1 MDNLSKDPYNIIITG
16 VGGQGNVTASRILGN
31 ILARTYVITTGET
44 FGVSQ
49 RGGSVMSHI
58 RVSADAVWSPQIPKG
73 KADLVI
79 ALEPGEA
86 VRVMKEYGNETS
98 RILVNVRP
106 VYPISVGAGALE
118 YPPLDAIKETILEL
132 TDYAWFI
139 NATALALQIGDP
151 ILGNMIMLGAVS
163 QLDLLPMDEKEV
175 SQEILNHFPKDK
187 VKINIKAF
195 EIGAKA
201 IL

>member
-1 MDNLSKDPYNIIITG
+1 METLLKDPYNIIITG

-31 ILARTYVITTGET
+31 ILAKTYVVTTGEN

-49 RGGSVMSHI
+49 RGGAVMSHI
-58 RVSADAVWSPQIPKG
+58 RVSATSVWSPQIPQG

-79 ALEPGEA
+79 ALEPGEGLRA
-86 VRVMKEYGNETS
+86 MREYGNAGS
-98 RILVNVRP
+98 HVIVNTRP
-106 VYPISVGAGALE
+106 VYPIGVGAGALE
-118 YPPLDAIKETILEL
+118 YPPLEDIKKAILEL

-139 NATALALQIGDP
+139 NATAIALQIGDP
-151 ILGNMIMLGAVS
+151 ILGNMVMLGAVS

-175 SQEILNHFPKDK
+175 SQEILNHFPKNK
-187 VKINIKAF
+187 VEVNIKAF

-201 IL
+201 VL

>member
-31 ILARTYVITTGET
+31 ILARTYVVTTGET

-49 RGGSVMSHI
+49 RGGSVMSHM
-58 RVSADAVWSPQIPKG
+58 RVSWNTVWSPQIPQG

-86 VRVMKEYGNETS
+86 VRVMKEYGNKTS
-98 RILVNVRP
+98 HVLVNVRP
-106 VYPISVGAGALE
+106 VYPISVGAVE
-118 YPPLDAIKETILEL
+118 YPPLKDIKKAILAL
-132 TDYAWFI
+132 TNYAWFI

-151 ILGNMIMLGAVS
+151 ILGNMVMLGAVS
-163 QLDLLPMDEKEV
+163 QLDLLPIDEEEV
-175 SQEILNHFPKDK
+175 SQEILNHVPRNK
-187 VKINIKAF
+187 VDVNIKAF
-195 EIGAKA
+195 EIGAKTV
-201 IL
+201 L